1 MIYRL
6 LLFILFIFVSNIVS
20 GQALNEAAARAE
32 LEKRGYNAER
42 FEQEML
48 KKGVN
53 PKAIDVNNPVE
64 VARAKK
70 AAEEVMAM
78 LDAEKKSKEMA
89 TTNVPATPVNE
100 PQSKLDETR
109 SVDEPSKV
117 SIQTKDI
124 QKAVKEGATIEEA
137 VSEKLQEAAK
147 DKLPDA
153 KTYGQ
158 HIFRDK
164 SLQIFRTAAEAKP
177 TKAYVLGPND
187 KVAVS
192 IWGPSQ
198 ENFALEIQKDGY
210 IQPTDLPRYYI
221 AGLTVSAAEELMA
234 SRLRNYYFFNKENF
248 ELTVTTARTLN
259 VNIVGEVFNNGTYNI
274 SAVNTAF
281 NALIAA
287 GGPNDIGSVRKIQLL
302 RAGKKP
308 VTIDVYKY
316 LQNPIISQEFYLA
329 ENDYINVPV
338 AQKLVTITGAV
349 NRPFRYELIDNESLK
364 ELVNFAGGFKAN
376 ALKGNI
382 QIKRIENDSIRIIDV
397 NFAELE
403 KSGRNFGLLNGD
415 VIEVSQINENVKNEV
430 TVLGAVENPGTYA
443 MAKNEKIADLLKKA
457 ILLDNAVTTIAYLK
471 RFNDDFKTIRYEFVN
486 IEKAIASP
494 NSAENLTLNKGDEL
508 IISSKASYVDKYEM
522 IVEGAVRTPSTITL
536 DMEKNLK
543 VSDAVFMS
551 GGLRHDAIV
560 EFAYIFRRKINDAKT
575 QEYIPVN
582 LKDALENVGS
592 TSNLSLF
599 PGDRLVVY
607 SKENYTDE
615 SFVKVA
621 GAVRSPGEFLYNPT
635 LKLKDVILLAGG
647 FKREA
652 SYDRIDVYRLYFEDN
667 KATRVLAAN
676 LRLDE
681 NYNLKS
687 GSSDFELQPFDQIF
701 VRTAPEFELQR
712 NVFINGEVR
721 YPGTYALMSDNTK
734 LASLVRDAG
743 GVTDEAFLKGAT
755 LSRVTDNIGFVII
768 DLEKAI
774 KNPKSYENIIL
785 QEGDAIQIPKINNVI
800 SITGATRA
808 YELYPEKITAQGKI
822 QVPYRKGKSAKYY
835 INEYA
840 GGLSREAS
848 INNISVKDASGKV
861 TKAKNFLFFK
871 KYPKVGP
878 GAEIKVGYKKVK
890 AEAVKSSEEK
900 DVKWGEILANS
911 IAQATAI
918 LSLILLIQN
927 VN

>member
-1 MIYRL
+1 MIYRF
-6 LLFILFIFVSNIVS
+6 LLFILIVFVSNIAS
-20 GQALNEAAARAE
+20 GQVLNEAAARAE

-78 LDAEKKSKEMA
+78 LDAEKKSKETA
-89 TTNVPATPVNE
+89 TSNAPATPVNE

-109 SVDEPSKV
+109 SVDDPSKV

-137 VSEKLQEAAK
+137 VSEKLQEVAK

-192 IWGPSQ
+192 IWGPTQ

-210 IQPTDLPRYYI
+210 IQPTGLPRYYI

-316 LQNPIISQEFYLA
+316 LQNPIISQEFYLT
-329 ENDYINVPV
+329 ENDYINVPI

-349 NRPFRYELIDNESLK
+349 NRPFRYELIDNEQLK
-364 ELVNFAGGFKAN
+364 ELVSFAGGFKAN

-397 NFAELE
+397 NYAELE

-430 TVLGAVENPGTYA
+430 TILGAVENPGTYA

-508 IISSKASYVDKYEM
+508 IISSKASFVDKYEM
-522 IVEGAVRTPSTITL
+522 SVEGAVRTPSTITL

-543 VSDAVFMS
+543 VSDAIFMS
-551 GGLRHDAIV
+551 GGLRHDAII
-560 EFAYIFRRKINDAKT
+560 EFAYIFRKKTNDAKT

-592 TSNLSLF
+592 ASNLSLI
-599 PGDRLVVY
+599 PGDRLVIY

-621 GAVRSPGEFLYNPT
+621 GAVRIPGEFLYNPT
-635 LKLKDVILLAGG
+635 LKLKDVLLLAGG
-647 FKREA
+647 FRREA

-681 NYNLKS
+681 NYNLKA
-687 GSSDFELQPFDQIF
+687 GSTDFELQPFDQIF
-701 VRTAPEFELQR
+701 VRMAPEFELQR

-755 LSRVTDNIGFVII
+755 LSRVRDNIGFVII

-774 KNPKSYENIIL
+774 KNPKSFENIIL
-785 QEGDAIQIPKINNVI
+785 QEGDEIQIPKINNVI

>member
-1 MIYRL
+1 M
-6 LLFILFIFVSNIVS
+6 
-20 GQALNEAAARAE
+20 
-32 LEKRGYNAER
+32 
-42 FEQEML
+42 
-48 KKGVN
+48 
-53 PKAIDVNNPVE
+53 
-64 VARAKK
+64 
-70 AAEEVMAM
+70 
-78 LDAEKKSKEMA
+78 
-89 TTNVPATPVNE
+89 
-100 PQSKLDETR
+100 
-109 SVDEPSKV
+109 
-117 SIQTKDI
+117 
-124 QKAVKEGATIEEA
+124 
-137 VSEKLQEAAK
+137 
-147 DKLPDA
+147 
-153 KTYGQ
+153 
-158 HIFRDK
+158 
-164 SLQIFRTAAEAKP
+164 
-177 TKAYVLGPND
+177 GPND

-192 IWGPSQ
+192 IWGPTQ

-210 IQPTDLPRYYI
+210 IQPTGLPRYYI

-486 IEKAIASP
+486 IEKAVTSP

-560 EFAYIFRRKINDAKT
+560 EFAYIFRRKTNDAKT

-592 TSNLSLF
+592 ASNLSLF
-599 PGDRLVVY
+599 PGDRMVVY

-681 NYNLKS
+681 NYNLKA
-687 GSSDFELQPFDQIF
+687 GNIDFELQPFDQIF
-701 VRTAPEFELQR
+701 VRMAPEFELQR

-734 LASLVRDAG
+734 LATIVRDAG